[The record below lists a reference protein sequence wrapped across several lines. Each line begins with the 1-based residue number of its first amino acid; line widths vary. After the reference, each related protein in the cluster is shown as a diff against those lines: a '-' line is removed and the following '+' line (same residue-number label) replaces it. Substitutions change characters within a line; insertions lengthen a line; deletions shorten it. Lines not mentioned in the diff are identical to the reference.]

1 MSKRMGADVRLDYRH
16 VDVVAEVKHLTG
28 GGADVAIEA
37 LGTQPT
43 FESALRSLRPAGTL
57 SSLGVYS
64 GKLEIPYEAFAAGIG
79 DHKIATTLCPGGK
92 ERMRRL
98 MEVVRHGRVD
108 FTPLLTHRF
117 KLEDIP
123 AAYKLFGERANG
135 VLKVAIQP

>member
-1 MSKRMGADVRLDYRH
+1 KRMGADVTLDYRD
-16 VDVVAEVKHLTG
+16 VDVVAEVKRLTG

-37 LGTQPT
+37 LGTQQT
-43 FESALRSLRPAGTL
+43 FESALRCLRPAGTL

-79 DHKIATTLCPGGK
+79 DHRVVTTLCPGGK

-108 FTPLLTHRF
+108 FTPLLTHCF
-117 KLEDIP
+117 SLDEI
-123 AAYKLFGERANG
+123 AQAYRIFGARQDG
-135 VLKVAIQP
+135 VIKVAIRP